1 MPIRLST
8 LELPVSFDVTFL
20 AHAQTRDCGDYRH
33 RTLWPAKALGELTPT
48 VAVQTIHPEVFT
60 AIVQTRMLVVGM
72 VVDSDVK
79 VLVEYRKKMG
89 LPTVYEISDDFK
101 AFPENTELSP
111 FYARPEVQAHIES
124 MASMCDAVQFSSP
137 FLANKYAHLNPN
149 QVVFMNQAWEV
160 PTLQPQPLNTKPRI
174 GWTASGGHFNDA
186 QDLAKLLVQAK
197 SADPALFERFTLCL
211 MTTPN
216 NASAFTQAGLDFE
229 LTQTGSFEEYM
240 DFISTLDGGLAH
252 LTTDD
257 FAQGRSDGKY
267 IEYASRGVPSICH
280 NSGTYQHT
288 IRHMAN
294 GLLYDNASE
303 FTKVLGQLVNDR
315 NLRKHLRAQAHRNL
329 SEGRNHSAA
338 AQDRFEFYQNLV
350 SQSRQSEMDGQRSP
364 FAQQGFTS
372 LEDPIESP
380 LRQVMEIHNQG
391 AQPETLKDYYRLTQQ
406 APSSWKLWER
416 FEELYRNLGLNEHLV
431 GIQTRASESKSAALD
446 RAFKLAA

>member
-1 MPIRLST
+1 MPTTEFVL
-8 LELPVSFDVTFL
+8 SFDVTFL

-33 RTLWPAKALGELTPT
+33 RTFWPAKALGELTPT

-101 AFPENTELSP
+101 AFPANTELAP

-124 MASMCDAVQFSSP
+124 MARNCDAVQFSSP
-137 FLANKYAHLNPN
+137 FLASKYAYLNPN
-149 QVVFMNQAWEV
+149 QVVFMNQAWDV
-160 PTLQPQPLNTKPRI
+160 PTLQPLPQNSKPRI
-174 GWTASGGHFNDA
+174 GWTASGGHLDDA
-186 QDLAKLLVQAK
+186 FDLAQLLAK
-197 SADPALFERFTLCL
+197 AKIANPSLFDRFTLCL
-211 MTTPN
+211 MTTPK

-229 LTQTGSFEEYM
+229 LTQTGSFDQYM
-240 DFISTLDGGLAH
+240 NFVSTLDGGLAH
-252 LTTDD
+252 LSMDD

-288 IRHMAN
+288 VRHLAN
-294 GLLYDNASE
+294 GLLYENGAE
-303 FTKVLGQLVNDR
+303 FAQALAKLVNDP
-315 NLRKHLRAQAHRNL
+315 NLRKHLRTQAHRNII
-329 SEGRNHSAA
+329 GDRNHTVA
-338 AQDRFEFYQNLV
+338 AQDRFNFYKELV
-350 SQSRQSEMDGQRSP
+350 SKSAQSELAGQRSP

-380 LRQVMEIHNQG
+380 LRQIMEIHNQG

-416 FEELYRNLGLNEHLV
+416 FEELYRTLGLDEHLV
-431 GIQTRASESKSAALD
+431 GIQTRAIESKSAALD